1 MSRLKKALYFVVPFL
16 LLVLVFTYDV
26 VRITVELGN
35 AGFAIVREGAV
46 LASLFFGYLLIED
59 VGRKGIRVVIKQIGR
74 LLIVLVSAI
83 LFVGLVQILP
93 GLGFSESGDAAI
105 PLNSVTV
112 FFSMTISLV
121 VTGASLVGLLTIK
134 ELVFHKRKKGTK
146 RNFVIYL
153 SLLLIT
159 CFLSFPMFGSEL
171 SWLDMMTLILAIIMI
186 VVNSFRQNWT
196 VFLSRRE
203 KVYCI
208 IYSALL
214 FVSFLSVSLLL
225 TNRTFLNKAMMFFSS
240 PVERFVILNSIYGAV
255 YFGMAFITALFHLP
269 TAEAYERKQS
279 ELNSLHNLGR
289 LVTQVFDFRDLVNT
303 VTHMT
308 REVCGARSAW
318 LELVHGNANGSDQ
331 RIEVV
336 SRNNISEEEIAA
348 VMTHQDFS
356 LRKFMIESK
365 KVLLIDDVAGDR
377 RTRHVKKLGLPIA
390 SLLSVPL
397 LSHQSMIGVLHATKD
412 IVFGFDQ
419 DDIDV
424 LSAFADHVTIAIEN
438 SRLIEQS
445 LERERL
451 RQELMVAQDMQRR
464 LLPQK
469 FPENKRMDVAAVS
482 EPSLE
487 VGGDYFDF
495 VTLDKNRVGVVIGD
509 VSGKGVSAAFYMAE
523 VKGIFQSLSKMTKSP
538 RELLIRANETLMENL
553 ERKAFISILY
563 AIYDTARS
571 TVTLARAGH
580 CPMILVSE
588 TGLQLIRP
596 NGLGLGLTEG
606 DLFLSSTEEKILPL
620 KPGDVCILYTD
631 GLTEARNSIG
641 EEFGYDRL
649 VELAGTI
656 HHLTALEIQN
666 RILSE
671 IRAYCGKAGFEDDL
685 TLVVVKW
692 QGNKSEG

>member
-1 MSRLKKALYFVVPFL
+1 MSRLKKALYIAVPLLLL
-16 LLVLVFTYDV
+16 LLVFVYDV
-26 VRITVELGN
+26 VRITVELGST
-35 AGFAIVREGAV
+35 GLPLLREGAV
-46 LASLFFGYLLIED
+46 LASFFFVYLLIED
-59 VGRKGIRVVIKQIGR
+59 IGRKGIRAVIKQIGR
-74 LLIVLVSAI
+74 LLIIVVSAV
-83 LFVGLVQILP
+83 LLVGLVQILP
-93 GLGFSESGDAAI
+93 GLGFTETGEAAL

-112 FFSMTISLV
+112 FFSMAISLV
-121 VTGASLVGLLTIK
+121 VVGASLIGLLTIK
-134 ELVFHKRKKGTK
+134 ELVYHKRKKGTR
-146 RNFVIYL
+146 RNFVLYL
-153 SLLLIT
+153 SLLLAT
-159 CFLSFPMFGSEL
+159 CLLSLPMFGNEL
-171 SWLDMMTLILAIIMI
+171 SWVDTVTLILAIMMI
-186 VVNSFRQNWT
+186 VINSFRQNWI

-214 FVSFLSVSLLL
+214 FMSFLAISLLL
-225 TNRTFLNKAMMFFSS
+225 TNRTFLNKAMMFFST
-240 PVERFVILNSIYGAV
+240 PAERFVILNSIYGAV
-255 YFGMAFITALFHLP
+255 YFGMAFITTLFHLP

-279 ELNSLHNLGR
+279 ELSSLHNLGR

-318 LELVHGNANGSDQ
+318 LELIHLEGSGAQ
-331 RIEVV
+331 SRIEVV

-348 VMTHQDFS
+348 VMTHPDFS
-356 LRKFMIESK
+356 LREFVIESK

-377 RTRHVKKLGLPIA
+377 RTKHVKTEGLPIA

-397 LSHQSMIGVLHATKD
+397 MSHQSMIGVLHATKD
-412 IVFGFDQ
+412 MVFGFDQ

-451 RQELMVAQDMQRR
+451 RQELMVAQAMQKR
-464 LLPQK
+464 LLPQR
-469 FPENKRMDVAAVS
+469 FPENKRMEVAAIS

-495 VTLDKNRVGVVIGD
+495 VTLDADRVGVVIGD

-523 VKGIFQSLSKMTKSP
+523 VKGIFQSLSKMLKSP

-563 AIYDTARS
+563 AIYDTAQS

-580 CPMILVSE
+580 CPMILISQSGHE
-588 TGLQLIRP
+588 LIRP

-606 DLFLSSTEEKILPL
+606 DLFQSSTEERTLAL

-631 GLTEARNSIG
+631 GITEARNSEG
-641 EEFGYDRL
+641 EEFGYERL
-649 VELAGTI
+649 VELAGAV
-656 HHLTALEIQN
+656 HQLKALEIQN

-671 IRAYCGKAGFEDDL
+671 IRAYCGKAGFDDDL

-692 QGNKSEG
+692 LGNKSEG

>member
-1 MSRLKKALYFVVPFL
+1 MSRLKKALYFIIPTLLL
-16 LLVLVFTYDV
+16 LLVFIYDV
-26 VRITVELGN
+26 VRITVELGG
-35 AGFAIVREGAV
+35 AGYAFVREGAV
-46 LASLFFGYLLIED
+46 LASLFFGYLLLED
-59 VGRKGIRVVIKQIGR
+59 IARKGIRVVIKQIGR
-74 LLIVLVSAI
+74 LLIIVVSAV
-83 LFVGLVQILP
+83 LLVGLVQILP
-93 GLGFSESGDAAI
+93 GLGFSETGDAAI
-105 PLNSVTV
+105 PLNSLTV
-112 FFSMTISLV
+112 FFSMMISLGV
-121 VTGASLVGLLTIK
+121 AMASLVGLLTIK
-134 ELVFHKRKKGTK
+134 ELVYHKRKKGTK
-146 RNFVIYL
+146 RNFVLYL
-153 SLLLIT
+153 VLVLAASALAL
-159 CFLSFPMFGSEL
+159 PPFGSEL
-171 SWLDMMTLILAIIMI
+171 TWFATMTMILAIIMM
-186 VVNSFRQNWT
+186 VVNSFRQNWI

-214 FVSFLSVSLLL
+214 FMAFLAVSLLL
-225 TNRTFLNKAMMFFSS
+225 TNRTFLNKAMLFFSG
-240 PVERFVILNSIYGAV
+240 PVERFVILNSMYGAV
-255 YFGMAFITALFHLP
+255 YFGMAFITTLFHLP
-269 TAEAYERKQS
+269 TAEVYERKQS
-279 ELNSLHNLGR
+279 ELSSLHNLGR

-318 LELVHGNANGSDQ
+318 LELLHVESKESEQ

-336 SRNNISEEEIAA
+336 SRNNISEEEIAS
-348 VMTHQDFS
+348 VMTHPDFS
-356 LRKFMIESK
+356 LREFMIESK
-365 KVLLIDDVAGDR
+365 KVLLIDDVASDR
-377 RTRHVKKLGLPIA
+377 RTKHVKTLGLPIA

-464 LLPQK
+464 LLPQR

-482 EPSLE
+482 EPSFE

-495 VTLDKNRVGVVIGD
+495 VTLDENRVGVVIGD

-523 VKGIFQSLSKMTKSP
+523 VKGIFQSLSKMVKSP
-538 RELLIRANETLMENL
+538 RELLIRANETLMESL
-553 ERKAFISILY
+553 ERKAFISLLY
-563 AIYDTARS
+563 AIYDTSRS

-580 CPMILVSE
+580 CPMILISARGYE
-588 TGLQLIRP
+588 LIRP

-606 DLFLSSTEEKILPL
+606 DLFQASTEERTLTL
-620 KPGDVCILYTD
+620 QRGDVCILYTD
-631 GLTEARNSIG
+631 GITEARNSTG

-649 VELAGTI
+649 VELAGAI
-656 HHLTALEIQN
+656 HHLSALEIQN

-671 IRAYCGKAGFEDDL
+671 IRAYCGKVGFEDDL

>member
-1 MSRLKKALYFVVPFL
+1 MSRLKRALYIVLPLVFL
-16 LLVLVFTYDV
+16 LLVFVYDV
-26 VRITVELGN
+26 VRIKVELGSGGL
-35 AGFAIVREGAV
+35 ALLREGAV
-46 LASLFFGYLLIED
+46 LASLLFGYLLFDE
-59 VGRKGIRVVIKQIGR
+59 VGRKGTRAVIKQIGR
-74 LLIVLVSAI
+74 LLIVVISVVLLVG
-83 LFVGLVQILP
+83 FVQILP
-93 GLGFSESGDAAI
+93 GLEFTEAADAAI

-112 FFSMTISLV
+112 FFSMVISLAV
-121 VTGASLVGLLTIK
+121 AGASLIGLLTIK
-134 ELVFHKRKKGTK
+134 ELVYHKRKKGTK
-146 RNFVIYL
+146 RNFVLYL
-153 SLLLIT
+153 SLLLAT
-159 CFLSFPMFGSEL
+159 CALGLPMFGTEW
-171 SWLDMMTLILAIIMI
+171 SWLATTTFILAVIMI
-186 VVNSFRQNWT
+186 VVNSFRQNWI

-203 KVYCI
+203 KVYSI
-208 IYSALL
+208 IYGALL
-214 FVSFLSVSLLL
+214 FVSFLALSLLV
-225 TNRTFLNKAMMFFSS
+225 TNRTFLNKAMIFFSG
-240 PVERFVILNSIYGAV
+240 PVERFVLLNSMYGAV
-255 YFGMAFITALFHLP
+255 YFGMAFITTLFHLP

-279 ELNSLHNLGR
+279 ELSSLHNLGR

-318 LELVHGNANGSDQ
+318 LELVHTKVSGEAQ

-348 VMTHQDFS
+348 VMTHPDFS
-356 LRKFMIESK
+356 LREFVIDSK
-365 KVLLIDDVAGDR
+365 KALLIDDVAGDR
-377 RTRHVKKLGLPIA
+377 RTKHVKTLGLPIA

-397 LSHQSMIGVLHATKD
+397 ISHQSMIGVLHATKD

-469 FPENKRMDVAAVS
+469 FPENASMEVAAVS

-495 VTLDKNRVGVVIGD
+495 VTLDANRVGVVVGD

-538 RELLIRANETLMENL
+538 RELLILANETLMENL

-563 AIYDTARS
+563 AIYDTRKS

-580 CPMILVSE
+580 CPMILISKAGHE
-588 TGLQLIRP
+588 LIRP

-606 DLFLSSTEEKILPL
+606 DLFQSSTEEKTLAL
-620 KPGDVCILYTD
+620 RPGDVCLLYTD
-631 GLTEARNSIG
+631 GITEARNSDG
-641 EEFGYDRL
+641 EEFGYERL
-649 VELAGTI
+649 VELAGSI
-656 HHLTALEIQN
+656 HHLKASEIQD

-692 QGNKSEG
+692 LGNKSEG

>member
-1 MSRLKKALYFVVPFL
+1 MSRLKKALYIAVPLLLL
-16 LLVLVFTYDV
+16 LLVFVYDV
-26 VRITVELGN
+26 VRITVELGST
-35 AGFAIVREGAV
+35 GLPLLREGAV
-46 LASLFFGYLLIED
+46 LASFFFVYLLIED
-59 VGRKGIRVVIKQIGR
+59 IGRKGIRAVIKQIGR
-74 LLIVLVSAI
+74 LLIIVVSAV
-83 LFVGLVQILP
+83 LLVGLVQILP
-93 GLGFSESGDAAI
+93 GLGFTETGEAAL

-112 FFSMTISLV
+112 FFSMAISLV
-121 VTGASLVGLLTIK
+121 VVGASLIGLLTIK
-134 ELVFHKRKKGTK
+134 ELVYHKRKKGTR
-146 RNFVIYL
+146 RNFVLYL
-153 SLLLIT
+153 SLLLAT
-159 CFLSFPMFGSEL
+159 CLLSLPMFGNEL
-171 SWLDMMTLILAIIMI
+171 SWVDTVTLILAIMMI
-186 VVNSFRQNWT
+186 VINSFRQNWI

-214 FVSFLSVSLLL
+214 FMSFLAISLLL
-225 TNRTFLNKAMMFFSS
+225 TNRTFLNKAMMFFST
-240 PVERFVILNSIYGAV
+240 PAERFVILNSIYGAV
-255 YFGMAFITALFHLP
+255 YFGMAFITTLFHLP

-279 ELNSLHNLGR
+279 ELSSLHNLGR

-318 LELVHGNANGSDQ
+318 LELIHLEGSGAQ
-331 RIEVV
+331 SRIEVV
-336 SRNNISEEEIAA
+336 SRNNISEAEIAA
-348 VMTHQDFS
+348 VMTHPDFS
-356 LRKFMIESK
+356 LREFVIESK

-377 RTRHVKKLGLPIA
+377 RTKHVKTEGLPIA

-397 LSHQSMIGVLHATKD
+397 MSHQSMIGVLHATKD
-412 IVFGFDQ
+412 MVFGFDQ

-451 RQELMVAQDMQRR
+451 RQELMVAQAMQKR
-464 LLPQK
+464 LLPQR
-469 FPENKRMDVAAVS
+469 FPENKRMEVAAIS

-495 VTLDKNRVGVVIGD
+495 VTLDADRVGVVIGD

-523 VKGIFQSLSKMTKSP
+523 VKGIFQSLSKMLKSP

-563 AIYDTARS
+563 AIYDTAQS

-580 CPMILVSE
+580 CPMILISQSGHE
-588 TGLQLIRP
+588 LIRP

-606 DLFLSSTEEKILPL
+606 DLFQTSTEERTLAL

-631 GLTEARNSIG
+631 GITEARNSEG
-641 EEFGYDRL
+641 EEFGYERL
-649 VELAGTI
+649 VELAGAV
-656 HHLTALEIQN
+656 HQLKALEIQN

-671 IRAYCGKAGFEDDL
+671 IRAYCGKAGFDDDL

-692 QGNKSEG
+692 LGNKSEG

>member
-1 MSRLKKALYFVVPFL
+1 MSRLKKALYIVLPLALL
-16 LLVLVFTYDV
+16 LLVFVYDV
-26 VRITVELGN
+26 VKITVELGSGGL
-35 AGFAIVREGAV
+35 ALLREGAV
-46 LASLFFGYLLIED
+46 IASFLFAYLLLED
-59 VGRKGIRVVIKQIGR
+59 MGRKGIRAVIKQIGR
-74 LLIVLVSAI
+74 LLIVVVSVVLLVG
-83 LFVGLVQILP
+83 FVQILP
-93 GLGFSESGDAAI
+93 GLEFTEAAESAI
-105 PLNSVTV
+105 PMNSVTV
-112 FFSMTISLV
+112 FFSMVISLAV
-121 VTGASLVGLLTIK
+121 GGASLVGLLTIK
-134 ELVFHKRKKGTK
+134 ELVYHKRKKGTK
-146 RNFVIYL
+146 RNFVLYL
-153 SLLLIT
+153 SLLLAT
-159 CFLSFPMFGSEL
+159 CALGLPLFDADW
-171 SWLDMMTLILAIIMI
+171 SWLATTTFILAIIMI
-186 VVNSFRQNWT
+186 VVNSFRQNWI

-214 FVSFLSVSLLL
+214 FVSFLTLSLLV
-225 TNRTFLNKAMMFFSS
+225 TNRTFLNKALMFFSS
-240 PVERFVILNSIYGAV
+240 PVERFILLNSMYGAV
-255 YFGMAFITALFHLP
+255 YFGMAFITTLFHLP

-279 ELNSLHNLGR
+279 ELSSLHNLGR

-308 REVCGARSAW
+308 REVCDARSAW
-318 LELVHGNANGSDQ
+318 LELVHTELAGEAQ
-331 RIEVV
+331 PIEVV

-348 VMTHQDFS
+348 IMSHPDFS
-356 LRKFMIESK
+356 LRKFMIDSK
-365 KVLLIDDVAGDR
+365 KVLLIDDVAADR
-377 RTRHVKKLGLPIA
+377 RTKHVKALGLPIA

-397 LSHQSMIGVLHATKD
+397 ISHQSMIGVLHATKD

-445 LERERL
+445 LERERF

-469 FPENKRMDVAAVS
+469 FPENKCMEVAAVS

-495 VTLDKNRVGVVIGD
+495 VTLDANRVGVVVGD

-563 AIYDTARS
+563 AIYDTGRS

-580 CPMILVSE
+580 CPMILISQGSHE
-588 TGLQLIRP
+588 LIRP

-606 DLFLSSTEEKILPL
+606 DLFQTSTEERTLAL
-620 KPGDVCILYTD
+620 KPGDVCLLYTD
-631 GLTEARNSIG
+631 GITEARNSEG
-641 EEFGYDRL
+641 EEFGYERL
-649 VELAGTI
+649 VELAGAI
-656 HHLTALEIQN
+656 HRLRAHEIQD

-692 QGNKSEG
+692 LGNKSEG